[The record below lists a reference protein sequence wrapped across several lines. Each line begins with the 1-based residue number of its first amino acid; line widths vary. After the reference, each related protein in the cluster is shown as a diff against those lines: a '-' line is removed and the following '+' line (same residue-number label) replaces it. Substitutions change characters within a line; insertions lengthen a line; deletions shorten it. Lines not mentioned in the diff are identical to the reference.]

1 MNSNMSR
8 NHHAIAWVTPKCMS
22 CRKPEDAQDLGSVW
36 PPWARAL
43 AMIGLKF
50 VDAESLKKYIHVAMQ
65 IARCCYVCYFF
76 LASFIPV
83 CKERLKQ
90 QRKEKAARSAKQKE
104 IFHHEILGTSWDSKG
119 CDLMDLMFF
128 NAKRA
133 RVGWLFIWDFPLGER
148 PPGMGSNSRPTTSPR
163 VGCLAREMR
172 RLITNIQQMEHDG
185 TGKIEVWSLQDNFLT
200 YRWWFLNQFLV
211 VDFLYGFVGG
221 F

>member
-1 MNSNMSR
+1 
-8 NHHAIAWVTPKCMS
+8 
-22 CRKPEDAQDLGSVW
+22 
-36 PPWARAL
+36 
-43 AMIGLKF
+43 MIDLKF
-50 VDAESLKKYIHVAMQ
+50 VGAESLKKYIHVAMQ
-65 IARCCYVCYFF
+65 IASCCYVCYFF

-148 PPGMGSNSRPTTSPR
+148 PPGMGSNHAQQQAHESAKSPR
-163 VGCLAREMR
+163 DAAFTDE
-172 RLITNIQQMEHDG
+172 T
-185 TGKIEVWSLQDNFLT
+185 
-200 YRWWFLNQFLV
+200 
-211 VDFLYGFVGG
+211 
-221 F
+221 

>member
-1 MNSNMSR
+1 M
-8 NHHAIAWVTPKCMS
+8 H
-22 CRKPEDAQDLGSVW
+22 CRTPEDAQNLGSVW
-36 PPWARAL
+36 PRWARAL

-65 IARCCYVCYFF
+65 IASCCYVCYFF

-133 RVGWLFIWDFPLGER
+133 RVGWLFIGISPSVNARPLWDV
-148 PPGMGSNSRPTTSPR
+148 SRPTTSPR
-163 VGCLAREMR
+163 VGRLAREMR
-172 RLITNIQQMEHDG
+172 HSQMEHDG
-185 TGKIEVWSLQDNFLT
+185 IGKIEVWSLQDNFL
-200 YRWWFLNQFLV
+200 N
-211 VDFLYGFVGG
+211 LYCGG